1 MCFINPFEISE
12 GESKNLLPSYE
23 PPCYLGQPSPFPR
36 TPFPPK
42 NILPPQEPPSYP
54 GSPFSPIGKSP
65 LPIQEASPYSRTSCL
80 HYPLHTQALPPPRTP
95 CLPKDP
101 VTAHAPLPECQDE
114 AKQFVKVIFC
124 SLTLL
129 KNNWLYFW
137 LWSHC
142 LPLLTT
148 LQLVTLYVCLTLTC
162 LLQSL

>member
-1 MCFINPFEISE
+1 MLHKCSWNIRGRIQ
-12 GESKNLLPSYE
+12 E
-23 PPCYLGQPSPFPR
+23 PPPFLWTPLLPR
-36 TPFPPK
+36 TPPPS
-42 NILPPQEPPSYP
+42 QEPPSHLRTFFLP
-54 GSPFSPIGKSP
+54 KNPLLTQEDPFHPLARAPFLSKRP
-65 LPIQEASPYSRTSCL
+65 LPIQEPPAYTT
-80 HYPLHTQALPPPRTP
+80 PLHTQAVPPQRTS

-114 AKQFVKVIFC
+114 AKQFIKVIFC

-142 LPLLTT
+142 LPFLTT
-148 LQLVTLYVCLTLTC
+148 LQLVKLCICPTLTC